1 MGADDHCYRPRTP
14 MAVDRVRDKTG
25 EALAEADR
33 TNLLRIMI
41 ADPAR
46 IDALAIAIQD
56 WNAGHA
62 RLDSPALI
70 AQRPLA
76 LSVPQLRI
84 PVNAIW
90 GERDQLA
97 YYTLED
103 RIAALRALC
112 PAVELRII
120 PVAGHWVA
128 YELPDAF
135 NAKLAELLRGSARAG

>member
-14 MAVDRVRDKTG
+14 MVLERVRDKTG
-25 EALAEADR
+25 EALAEAHR

-56 WNAGHA
+56 WNASHA

-76 LSVPQLRI
+76 PRRHRREEQPAR
-84 PVNAIW
+84 
-90 GERDQLA
+90 
-97 YYTLED
+97 LE
-103 RIAALRALC
+103 L
-112 PAVELRII
+112 
-120 PVAGHWVA
+120 GG
-128 YELPDAF
+128 PDAP
-135 NAKLAELLRGSARAG
+135 GVCH

>member
-1 MGADDHCYRPRTP
+1 MGADDHCYWPRTP
-14 MAVDRVRDKTG
+14 MVLERVRDKTA
-25 EALAEADR
+25 EALAEAHR

-56 WNAGHA
+56 WNASHA

-70 AQRPLA
+70 AQGPL
-76 LSVPQLRI
+76 
-84 PVNAIW
+84 
-90 GERDQLA
+90 
-97 YYTLED
+97 
-103 RIAALRALC
+103 
-112 PAVELRII
+112 
-120 PVAGHWVA
+120 A